1 MSARDCPHRGPFLG
15 PNEAIGCT
23 RTQREDRMNSKW
35 LSEFREFA
43 LKGNVVDLAIGV
55 IIGAAFGKIVSAL
68 VENILMPPI
77 GFLLKGVDF
86 KDLAVNV
93 GTAQTPVLI
102 KYGAFLQAVIDF
114 LIVAAVL
121 FLVIKA
127 MITLKKRFETEAVA
141 AAPKPTPSEL

>member
-1 MSARDCPHRGPFLG
+1 MDW
-15 PNEAIGCT
+15 
-23 RTQREDRMNSKW
+23 KW
-35 LSEFREFA
+35 LSEFRDFA
-43 LKGNVVDLAIGV
+43 LKGNVVDLAVGV

-68 VENILMPPI
+68 VENMLMPPI

-86 KDLAVNV
+86 RDLAVSI

-102 KYGAFLQAVIDF
+102 KYGVFLQTVIDF

-127 MITLKKRFETEAVA
+127 IISLKKRFETEAVA
-141 AAPKPTPSEL
+141 TPPKPTPSEIYLKEIRDALVKK

>member
-1 MSARDCPHRGPFLG
+1 
-15 PNEAIGCT
+15 
-23 RTQREDRMNSKW
+23 MNWKW

-43 LKGNVVDLAIGV
+43 LKGNVVDLAVGV

-68 VENILMPPI
+68 VENILTPPI

-86 KDLAVNV
+86 KELTVNI

-102 KYGAFLQAVIDF
+102 KYGIFLQTVIDF

-121 FLVIKA
+121 FLVIKG
-127 MITLKKRFETEAVA
+127 MIALKHQFEREVVA
-141 AAPKPTPSEL
+141 APPQPTPSETYLKEIRDALLKKEQGA